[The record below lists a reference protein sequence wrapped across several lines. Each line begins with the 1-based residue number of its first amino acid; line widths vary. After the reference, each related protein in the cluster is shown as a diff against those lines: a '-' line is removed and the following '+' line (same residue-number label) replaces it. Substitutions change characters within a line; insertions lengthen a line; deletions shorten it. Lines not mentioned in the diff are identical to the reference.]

1 MVRAATVWN
10 LMSVTFDPAPL
21 PGLTLFH
28 DRLPVVYTTG

>member
-1 MVRAATVWN
+1 VVRAAAVWN
-10 LMSVTFDPAPL
+10 LMNGYVDPASL